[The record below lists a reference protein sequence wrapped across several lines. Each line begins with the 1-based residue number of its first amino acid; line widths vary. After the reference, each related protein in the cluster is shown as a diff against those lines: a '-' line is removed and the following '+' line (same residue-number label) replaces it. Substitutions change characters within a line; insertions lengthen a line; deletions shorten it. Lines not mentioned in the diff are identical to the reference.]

1 MPPARVVGI
10 GFTGNILAVVIV
22 VTGILPVTL
31 YDIVTATQAGDEL
44 AAPGAVEVAG
54 IAEIVSAAVH
64 FGFQR
69 VGDRPQD
76 SLDGLIIRRFQQLL
90 HLFVGDGVGGGD
102 IQFFV
107 TRRGRE
113 GQRGKCYQVFFHN
126 S

>member
-1 MPPARVVGI
+1 MPPTRVVGI
-10 GFTGNILAVVIV
+10 GFSSDVFTVVIV
-22 VTGILPVTL
+22 IPRVLPVTF
-31 YDIVTATQAGDEL
+31 YDIVTATEAGDEL
-44 AAPGAVEVAG
+44 SAPGSVEVTG

-64 FGFQR
+64 LGFQR

-76 SLDGLIIRRFQQLL
+76 GFDRFIVRRFQQLL
-90 HLFVGDGVGGGD
+90 HLFVGDGVGRSD
-102 IQFFV
+102 IQFLI